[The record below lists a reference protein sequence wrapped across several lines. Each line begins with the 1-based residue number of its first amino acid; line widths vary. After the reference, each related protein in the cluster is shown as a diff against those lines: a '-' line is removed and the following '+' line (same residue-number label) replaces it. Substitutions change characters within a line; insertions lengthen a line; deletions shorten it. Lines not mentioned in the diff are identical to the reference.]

1 MAKVVFRLRKPEP
14 MIDTDDPYLTGQLL
28 IAMPALRDPR
38 FARTVIFMCAH
49 NDEGAMGL
57 VVNRLIGSISFD
69 ALMEELDIAR
79 EELPVPWSA
88 PSIHFGG
95 PVETSRGF
103 VLHSAD
109 YTSEETITF
118 ESHLAMTSTVE
129 ILRDIAIGCGPRQ
142 AMLALGYAG
151 WGPGQLDEEMQDN
164 AWLTVGADDDII
176 FDQDLDSKW
185 ERALAKIGVSA
196 SLLSSEAGRA

>member
-1 MAKVVFRLRKPEP
+1 
-14 MIDTDDPYLTGQLL
+14 MIDTDAPYLTGQLL

-109 YTSEETITF
+109 YASEETITF

-164 AWLTVGADDDII
+164 AWLNVGADDDII

>member
-69 ALMEELDIAR
+69 ASWRAR
-79 EELPVPWSA
+79 ARSA
-88 PSIHFGG
+88 AIPPGHAGLAGAAFTQAAPPKASPSRRGCTRV
-95 PVETSRGF
+95 VEGATE
-103 VLHSAD
+103 
-109 YTSEETITF
+109 SE
-118 ESHLAMTSTVE
+118 
-129 ILRDIAIGCGPRQ
+129 
-142 AMLALGYAG
+142 
-151 WGPGQLDEEMQDN
+151 
-164 AWLTVGADDDII
+164 
-176 FDQDLDSKW
+176 K
-185 ERALAKIGVSA
+185 
-196 SLLSSEAGRA
+196 

>member
-103 VLHSAD
+103 VLHSTAP
-109 YTSEETITF
+109 TIPRRKP
-118 ESHLAMTSTVE
+118 SPSK
-129 ILRDIAIGCGPRQ
+129 AIWR
-142 AMLALGYAG
+142 
-151 WGPGQLDEEMQDN
+151 
-164 AWLTVGADDDII
+164 
-176 FDQDLDSKW
+176 
-185 ERALAKIGVSA
+185 
-196 SLLSSEAGRA
+196 